1 MIVNC
6 NVSWLTDGT
15 IRLDIYM
22 YIYIILYYIIVYY
35 IILYYIIL
43 YYIILYYIILYLYH
57 NICIYI
63 FKYVYIYISIF
74 WPGKFPTW
82 KASYIHDMFG
92 GLGSLMTFSP
102 RDLATLIWAKITSD

>member
-1 MIVNC
+1 MAHGWDYSFRYLYV
-6 NVSWLTDGT
+6 
-15 IRLDIYM
+15 Y
-22 YIYIILYYIIVYY
+22 ILYYIIVYYIILYY

-63 FKYVYIYISIF
+63 FKYVYIYIYISIF